1 MAPSLSRSGLRSILT
16 RFAGDPVARL
26 LARLGLTPNAVTLLG
41 LLLSGATAYLIFSE
55 RLLAAGLLLIVSAL
69 FDHLDGALARLTG
82 RVTAF
87 GAFLDSVV
95 DRLTEAIVLFGVL
108 LLALAQDSTILAILA
123 FLALV
128 FSMMVS
134 YTRARAEGLG
144 VPGEVGI
151 MTRPE
156 RVVLMALGLVLGELA
171 LTIALGIIAALSL
184 VTMLHRT
191 VHAWKGLRNR
201 DQG

>member
-1 MAPSLSRSGLRSILT
+1 MAPSLSRAGLRSILT

-41 LLLSGATAYLIFSE
+41 LLLSGATAYLVFSE

-69 FDHLDGALARLTG
+69 FDHLDGALARLSG

-108 LLALAQDSTILAILA
+108 LLALGQNNTILAILA

-156 RVVLMALGLVLGELA
+156 RVVLMAVGLIVGELA

-184 VTMLHRT
+184 ITMLHRT
-191 VHAWKGLRNR
+191 VHAWKGLRNQ
-201 DQG
+201 DNS

>member
-1 MAPSLSRSGLRSILT
+1 MAPSLSRAGLRSILT

-69 FDHLDGALARLTG
+69 FDHLDGALARLSG

-108 LLALAQDSTILAILA
+108 LLALGQNNTILAILA

-156 RVVLMALGLVLGELA
+156 RVVLMAVGLIVGELA

-184 VTMLHRT
+184 ITMLHRT
-191 VHAWKGLRNR
+191 VHAWKGLRNQ
-201 DQG
+201 DNS

>member
-1 MAPSLSRSGLRSILT
+1 MAPSLSRAGLRSILT

-69 FDHLDGALARLTG
+69 FDHLDGALARLSG

-108 LLALAQDSTILAILA
+108 LLALGQDSTILAILA
-123 FLALV
+123 FLSLV

-134 YTRARAEGLG
+134 YARARAEGLG
-144 VPGEVGI
+144 VGGEVGI

-156 RVVLMALGLVLGELA
+156 RVVLMAAGLIVGELA

-191 VHAWKGLRNR
+191 VHAWKGLRNH
-201 DQG
+201 DNS